1 MNPWEPQEFAHR
13 AAKPARPRTREAIA
27 LEPVLRAQG
36 ITKRY
41 GSVTALDHV
50 DFEISA
56 GEVVGLLGD
65 NGAGKSTL
73 VKVLCGAVM
82 PDSGRVE
89 VRGRPLRLGSP
100 EEARRAGI
108 ETVYQDLALAEHLD
122 VAANVFLGRE
132 RVRPGLAGR
141 LGLLEW
147 PSMRADTARG
157 LESLGIDIPLTGV
170 PVGRMSGGQRQAVAV
185 ARAVLWGSSVLLMDE
200 PTAALG
206 VAETEL
212 VIGLIGR
219 LKAQGLPIVII
230 THDLPD
236 ALRICDRLVILRH
249 GRVAAAARTA
259 DTNIDQVVGWMT
271 GSRATA

>member
-1 MNPWEPQEFAHR
+1 M
-13 AAKPARPRTREAIA
+13 
-27 LEPVLRAQG
+27 EPVLRADG

-41 GSVTALDHV
+41 GALTALDRV
-50 DFEISA
+50 DLALGA

-82 PDSGRVE
+82 PDSGHVS
-89 VRGRPLRLGSP
+89 VRGRSLRLGSP
-100 EEARRAGI
+100 EEARRTGI

-132 RVRPGLAGR
+132 RVRRGLAGR
-141 LGLLEW
+141 LGMLEW
-147 PSMRADTARG
+147 PSMRGDAAG
-157 LESLGIDIPLTGV
+157 AIHSLGLDIPPGGV
-170 PVGRMSGGQRQAVAV
+170 PVARLSGGQRQAVAV
-185 ARAVLWGSSVLLMDE
+185 ARAVLWGSAVLLMDE

-212 VIGLIGR
+212 VIDLIAR
-219 LKAQGLPIVII
+219 LKAQGMPVLII

-249 GRVAAAARTA
+249 GRVAATTPTA
-259 DTNIDQVVGWMT
+259 GTHIDQVVGWMT
-271 GSRATA
+271 GARVSA